1 GKFDRL
7 PRTTAR
13 FTSARLDGYGL
24 CCSLPTRPRAQASY
38 PVLVHRHTLLLHASF
53 RPRLATTPL
62 RFANPSPP
70 SGWIRD
76 SHPQTVEHA
85 RHTMTGGANPCGF
98 RTPLGNRC
106 AIPTFPPPRRL
117 LDCFLNSNP
126 ERSFPPPPAQAFFR
140 LILRLE
146 KTGFKSLFSSRVSIK
161 DSLDTRDRLQSLPP
175 SSPRSPVHCEVR
187 FRIAK
192 PGAGVVLGYLWF
204 VTRPPQAVPRR
215 KSSQGAIRRPAES
228 GTLRSTAPRRTTT
241 FCWRSSKPASPCAEP
256 K

>member
-1 GKFDRL
+1 MQQTSRGKFDRL

-85 RHTMTGGANPCGF
+85 RHTMTGGAKPCGF

-106 AIPTFPPPRRL
+106 AIPTFPPPRPL

-146 KTGFKSLFSSRVSIK
+146 KTFDGLVAAQFSGLPTGRLFISWLI
-161 DSLDTRDRLQSLPP
+161 
-175 SSPRSPVHCEVR
+175 
-187 FRIAK
+187 
-192 PGAGVVLGYLWF
+192 
-204 VTRPPQAVPRR
+204 
-215 KSSQGAIRRPAES
+215 SSQVRH
-228 GTLRSTAPRRTTT
+228 RTVG
-241 FCWRSSKPASPCAEP
+241 
-256 K
+256 

>member
-1 GKFDRL
+1 MQQTSRGKFDRL

-85 RHTMTGGANPCGF
+85 RHTMTVGAKPCGF
-98 RTPLGNRC
+98 RTHLGNRC

-126 ERSFPPPPAQAFFR
+126 ERSFPQPSAQASFR

-146 KTGFKSLFSSRVSIK
+146 KTWAFPIQDEPEGLSIAPNRKETRLALPDPVSIRCYCL
-161 DSLDTRDRLQSLPP
+161 SASI
-175 SSPRSPVHCEVR
+175 VACE
-187 FRIAK
+187 
-192 PGAGVVLGYLWF
+192 
-204 VTRPPQAVPRR
+204 AV
-215 KSSQGAIRRPAES
+215 
-228 GTLRSTAPRRTTT
+228 
-241 FCWRSSKPASPCAEP
+241 
-256 K
+256 

>member
-1 GKFDRL
+1 MQQTSRGKFDRL

-85 RHTMTGGANPCGF
+85 RHTMTVGAKPCGF
-98 RTPLGNRC
+98 RPHLGNRC

-126 ERSFPPPPAQAFFR
+126 ERSFPQPSAQASFR

-146 KTGFKSLFSSRVSIK
+146 KTAGPSVNL
-161 DSLDTRDRLQSLPP
+161 DSNDLGKKKTKERTKLCPSLP
-175 SSPRSPVHCEVR
+175 
-187 FRIAK
+187 
-192 PGAGVVLGYLWF
+192 
-204 VTRPPQAVPRR
+204 
-215 KSSQGAIRRPAES
+215 
-228 GTLRSTAPRRTTT
+228 
-241 FCWRSSKPASPCAEP
+241 
-256 K
+256 